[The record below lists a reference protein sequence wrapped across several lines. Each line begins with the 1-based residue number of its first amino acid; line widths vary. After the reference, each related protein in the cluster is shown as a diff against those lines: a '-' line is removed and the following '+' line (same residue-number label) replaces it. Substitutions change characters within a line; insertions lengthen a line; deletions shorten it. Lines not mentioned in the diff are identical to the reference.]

1 MTATATVC
9 TGWKTAVKSGPPLSM
24 HQICRANATPDA
36 TRPYTKEEHVVFI
49 NLSSNRSYTLHM
61 FFVFFSFWQA
71 SKLKLLGAFTAY
83 RMVNSSPP
91 EWTFHLLR
99 SSSVNTAM
107 ARNWRSP
114 KMQVSDRTESLAG
127 YLFSTGT

>member
-1 MTATATVC
+1 MAAAMTATATVC

-36 TRPYTKEEHVVFI
+36 TRPYTKKEHGVF
-49 NLSSNRSYTLHM
+49 NLSSNRSYAAHVL
-61 FFVFFSFWQA
+61 FFFFA
-71 SKLKLLGAFTAY
+71 KLVKLLGLTAY